1 MNPHLSAADW
11 LALFVVVILVAL
23 SALMSLAETSLTR
36 TSKVK
41 ALALLEQQRRG
52 AKRLLD
58 LVEQPSSYL
67 STVLLVTLVS
77 QLVAAT
83 LVGILA
89 DRLFGPFGVVV
100 ATVVEIVVIFVFGEA
115 VPKNVAVVK
124 PESTALISAPVVK
137 ALIGFWPVKAL
148 ARGISVISTALTP
161 GKSQLAAV
169 VSEEELLAMADAA
182 EEGEVIETEERAL
195 IHSVISFGD
204 TIVRE
209 VMVPRPDIVA
219 VSSTSTV
226 TEAIELVIN
235 VGRSRLP
242 VFEDSIDNIVGIVLA
257 KDLLALEHKDM
268 SDEPVGRHMRP
279 AHFVPESKSVASLL
293 REMKAGKFHMVVVVD
308 EYGSTSGLV
317 SLEDLIEELIGDI
330 EDEFDVTKSP
340 VVEISPGMYEVTG
353 TFSVD
358 DLAELLDTDFPD
370 GEWDSVGGM
379 VVGLLGHLPTVGE
392 HVEAG
397 GFKFKV
403 KQVARHRVA
412 TLEVSKTGDAED
424 G

>member
-115 VPKNVAVVK
+115 VPKNVAIVK